1 MPTFNFTLAVA
12 VQAYGFTSIEA
23 ETMAEAL
30 EIVRAHAADPA
41 LTYKDPDASNH
52 WDGVTDIEW
61 DTQDTFRVL
70 TIEDEATGK
79 MVDGIDLTEMETPW
93 RVIDADQ
100 LAQRFAQQLADE
112 TETPERAA

>member
-1 MPTFNFTLAVA
+1 MPTFNLTLAVA
-12 VQAYGFTSIEA
+12 VQAYGHVQIEA
-23 ETMAEAL
+23 ATMAEAL

-41 LTYKDPDASNH
+41 ITYKDPDAANH

-79 MVDGIDLTEMETPW
+79 MVDGIDLTEMETRW

-112 TETPERAA
+112 TAAPEQAA